1 MSLPRCL
8 QDITPHNRDTIK
20 IPTQEDNVHFLPSVR
35 YTLLHLKLFSSSLS
49 LTTTLSHDVVLKNA
63 FHHISCNAIP
73 LISVMASCSSLFVTS
88 NISRRD
94 ELFFPQLV
102 THRLQ
107 ATLVKLV
114 KIYSR
119 IKYTSILCNTLL
131 CYLTQHITF
140 VGNQKHV
147 GFQL

>member
-1 MSLPRCL
+1 MLIGHYTTQQR
-8 QDITPHNRDTIK
+8 HNQNTHTRRQCTFFTFRPI
-20 IPTQEDNVHFLPSVR
+20 HFVALEAFF
-35 YTLLHLKLFSSSLS
+35 LISLS

-131 CYLTQHITF
+131 CYLTQHTTF

-147 GFQL
+147 GF